1 MNLKLHLLESFEA
14 RAADGST
21 VKVRGYERMVEDPTL
36 VADGQEHWQSTG
48 VVEYRLDDGAV
59 VTVDKDGTMRVANS
73 GHELKRA

>member
-21 VKVRGYERMVEDPTL
+21 VKVRGYERMVEDPTIT
-36 VADGQEHWQSTG
+36 DGQEHWQSTG

-59 VTVDKDGTMRVANS
+59 VTVDKNGTMRVVNT
-73 GHELKRA
+73 GRELKRA

>member
-21 VKVRGYERMVEDPTL
+21 VKVRGYERMVEDPTIT
-36 VADGQEHWQSTG
+36 DGQEHWQSTG

-59 VTVDKDGTMRVANS
+59 VAVDKDGTMRVANT
-73 GHELKRA
+73 GRELKRA